1 MHISVTFIFRHIV
14 SVTTIFNIYLLCG
27 KIPCD
32 DVHRHQKARVCP
44 CGYHFFT
51 GNGTCAT
58 NTGTGIY
65 RSLCRGTDSSAQ
77 SMASGRVVF
86 VLFLQQRSG
95 ARGKITIWT
104 STPEAT
110 MLSMK
115 KIQAWYTFLFFH
127 L

>member
-1 MHISVTFIFRHIV
+1 MTVYIV
-14 SVTTIFNIYLLCG
+14 G
-27 KIPCD
+27 
-32 DVHRHQKARVCP
+32 HQKARVCP
-44 CGYHFFT
+44 CGYHVFT

-65 RSLCRGTDSSAQ
+65 RSLCRGSPGTDPSAQ
-77 SMASGRVVF
+77 SMASDRVVF
-86 VLFLQQRSG
+86 VLFLQQRRG
-95 ARGKITIWT
+95 ARGKITILT